1 MANHDKDC
9 VKGIGGDRG
18 KGRMQWSKGLRA
30 NAGEESA
37 DRERGGD
44 CHCPRQIP
52 SLRADEQ
59 SDRSDQPTPPDGH
72 PLEPRHDC
80 FALTQPMLPS

>member
-1 MANHDKDC
+1 MAKHDKDC
-9 VKGIGGDRG
+9 VKNIGGDRG
-18 KGRMQWSKGLRA
+18 QGSMQGPKDLRT
-30 NAGEESA
+30 NAGEETA
-37 DRERGGD
+37 DRERGCD
-44 CHCPRQIP
+44 RDRPRQIP

-59 SDRSDQPTPPDGH
+59 SDRRDQPTPADGH